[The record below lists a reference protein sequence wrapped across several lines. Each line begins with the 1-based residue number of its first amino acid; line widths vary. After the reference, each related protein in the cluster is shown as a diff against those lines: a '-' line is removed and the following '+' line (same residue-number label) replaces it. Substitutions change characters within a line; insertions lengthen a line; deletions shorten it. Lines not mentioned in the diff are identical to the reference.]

1 MKTNKIR
8 KNEYILFELIEWGN
22 GEIDY
27 RTKPVSEHDD
37 EYIVYE
43 QFAKEKHCTIVDD
56 MDLIPHIIEDENEE
70 FKCTMIV
77 MPLDKGDKK
86 KLADIQVEMYEFLRE
101 YK

>member
-43 QFAKEKHCTIVDD
+43 QFAREKHNSKIEE
-56 MDLIPHIIEDENEE
+56 MDLIPHIIEDDD
-70 FKCTMIV
+70 FKCTMV
-77 MPLDKGDKK
+77 VYPLINKEEK
-86 KLADIQVEMYEFLRE
+86 ADIQVEMFEFLRE